1 MEVEIVVFNCFVL
14 FSSLFVWSLR
24 NSVYICSEDSVAN
37 DYRFVDCGSWP
48 LVSRSFFLFAHD
60 VFNFLVNGLF
70 YFLVELAAFSNE
82 LPLRYVYG

>member
-37 DYRFVDCGSWP
+37 DYRFLDFG
-48 LVSRSFFLFAHD
+48 
-60 VFNFLVNGLF
+60 G
-70 YFLVELAAFSNE
+70 
-82 LPLRYVYG
+82 